1 MVRSQSLV
9 RLFSWNFPG
18 SGLTMDSHHHGALL
32 STFATRYSLAQCQVL
47 YRRVCGVSLEMMTS
61 ADAYTLLTGE
71 APDITDANDK
81 ENLKL
86 YAHRRFC
93 IPTGLPSLDRHPTSS
108 GKRMDSPLL
117 SLVSPIGSQ
126 SLTEIMGPPGV
137 GKSCLAWQ
145 LCIQAVASA
154 QGSTVYID
162 TENKVSVQR
171 LQEMA
176 HQTQGSAEQI
186 LEQVL
191 IHSVRT
197 MDELMDTVTTTVEE
211 EIMERNQAAE
221 GTGSLSQATETIV
234 KLPVRLL
241 IIDSIAAPLL
251 RLSGVEPGKDT
262 DLGRPS
268 MAQRAGQVFR
278 LAQCLKRY
286 ADQYNLAVVVINQ
299 CLSSST
305 RQDSHEYRAALGTSW
320 YHCVSTRLLL
330 APDDGN
336 SADNGTR
343 GSGIPANQSLQKRR
357 RISVVKC
364 NAMGQVSVP
373 YAISSSGLTE
383 A

>member
-1 MVRSQSLV
+1 
-9 RLFSWNFPG
+9 
-18 SGLTMDSHHHGALL
+18 
-32 STFATRYSLAQCQVL
+32 
-47 YRRVCGVSLEMMTS
+47 MMSS

-81 ENLKL
+81 ENKKIS
-86 YAHRRFC
+86 ARRRFC
-93 IPTGLPSLDRHPTSS
+93 IPTGLPGLDRHSAPS
-108 GKRMDSPLL
+108 GKRASSSLPL
-117 SLVSPIGSQ
+117 LVSPVGSQ
-126 SLTEIMGPPGV
+126 SLTEIVGPPGV

-176 HQTQGSAEQI
+176 QQRSAEQI

-211 EIMERNQAAE
+211 EIMERNAME
-221 GTGSLSQATETIV
+221 SGHLSQATGTTV

-262 DLGRPS
+262 DLGSPI

-330 APDDGN
+330 AFDENCTDDG
-336 SADNGTR
+336 TR
-343 GSGIPANQSLQKRR
+343 SSGVPANQSLQKRR

-373 YAISSSGLTE
+373 YDICSSGLTE